1 MKYLIDAN
9 TFITPHRGYAPMD
22 VAVTLW
28 DKFKNMSAAGSILLL
43 DRVQQELFVNADALH
58 QWVDANFSI
67 ASIVSFQDNRQAVS
81 NYGLISRWAASQNRS
96 EQALRKF
103 LRPDAADVF
112 LVAYAAT
119 DPNNFTVVSFERSN
133 HNGSSE
139 FKLPDVCNQ
148 FGVKCIPLQDM
159 FRELHETY

>member
-9 TFITPHRGYAPMD
+9 TFITPYRGYAPMD

-28 DKFKNMSAAGSILLL
+28 DKFEGMSNNGTIVLL
-43 DRVQQELFVNADALH
+43 DRVQQELNINADALR
-58 QWVDANFSI
+58 QWVDAHFNM
-67 ASIVSFQDNRQAVS
+67 ASIVNFQDCQQAVA
-81 NYGLISRWAASQNRS
+81 NYRLVSRWAASQNRS
-96 EQALRKF
+96 EKALNKF
-103 LRPDAADVF
+103 LDPDKADVF

-119 DPNNFTVVSFERSN
+119 DPNNYTVVSFEVTN

-148 FGVKCIPLQDM
+148 FGVKCIPFQDM